1 MIGIREGRKTLIL
14 ALFIF
19 YFIIII
25 SLATGFT
32 IRRRIRRM
40 IVSILLMLY
49 AVFMYP
55 WLVPMVG
62 EWKGLDGV
70 ASLMLG
76 HFLLL
81 IGAIILFIASLFTE
95 KEVKKADRLEN

>member
-1 MIGIREGRKTLIL
+1 MILV
-14 ALFIF
+14 LFIF

-25 SLATGFT
+25 SLATCFT
-32 IRRRIRRM
+32 VRRRIRRT

-62 EWKGLDGV
+62 KWKGLDGV

-81 IGAIILFIASLFTE
+81 IGAIILFIASFFTE
-95 KEVKKADRLEN
+95 KEVKRADRLED